1 MPLFM
6 KWPARIAAGQSV
18 STPVAHIDLMP
29 TLVSAAGAAPPRDV
43 VIDGRDVLPLVTG
56 EGPSAWDRQTLF
68 WQSGYY
74 RVVRHGDWKL
84 QVSERPNKSWLYNLA
99 QDPTEQTNLAGS
111 RTDKLQ
117 ELQLLLDAHRASA
130 RKPLYPFVL
139 EARWLLIK
147 RGLSAL

>member
-1 MPLFM
+1 M
-6 KWPARIAAGQSV
+6 
-18 STPVAHIDLMP
+18 
-29 TLVSAAGAAPPRDV
+29 SA
-43 VIDGRDVLPLVTG
+43 G

-139 EARWLLIK
+139 EAPVAIDKTRAERFVDGDEYIYWPN
-147 RGLSAL
+147 